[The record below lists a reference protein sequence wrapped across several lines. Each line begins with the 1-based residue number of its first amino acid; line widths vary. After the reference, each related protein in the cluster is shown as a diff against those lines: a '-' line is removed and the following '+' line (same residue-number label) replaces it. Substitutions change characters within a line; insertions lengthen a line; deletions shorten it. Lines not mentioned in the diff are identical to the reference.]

1 MAKILQKVFASND
14 QVSQSFTVQSWHVS
28 QSIDAFTGTDDYDIT
43 ISGSL
48 TVTGSTGILGDLS
61 VNGNSITSGY
71 SVVNNS
77 IIFSTG
83 SNIAIVDS
91 ASFSPSTDA
100 GNSFNIRMGYSAG
113 QSTTNTT
120 GSIIIGSPA
129 GVGAQS
135 ASYSNI
141 IGFGAGNF
149 ATFASASNIIGYNAG
164 IFAASASYSNL
175 FGYNA
180 GRGDI
185 DGNTIGPNNIIIGTN
200 ISLPY
205 NYQNGINIGSIIF
218 GSGSYSTTTGI
229 PSSGSVGNGRIGIN
243 QPSPSFNLDVSG
255 SGRFTNGVTITGSF
269 ISSGSISMLSTGSII
284 LTGSLNTTGSVT
296 LRGLTTS
303 SQPFLVTIND
313 STGQLFYTS
322 AVGLLASASQPSLPL
337 NSYQF
342 NNGGTFSGSSALI
355 FSGGVVRGSGSFTG
369 SFTGSFVGNLTGSA
383 ITLSTTRS
391 NWSTN
396 GTVTAV
402 VGQLAWRNYGNGH
415 TIFDAS
421 AGVSPDG
428 NAINNTNSNIEWTA
442 TYPTLMGWNGFGT
455 YGVRV
460 DSSRVS
466 NITGDAFGSRF
477 QFNSYGNWVPGTA
490 GQASIVNSNESQ
502 YQALMIVGNNSAGGV
517 RVVKLYDT
525 LQVQG
530 PITANGTIQ
539 AIGADVIAF
548 ASSDKNLKDNITPIS
563 NPIEKI
569 QKIGGYEFDWND
581 KQDTYE
587 GHDIGVIA
595 QEIEEVLPELVTT
608 RDNGYKAVKY
618 EKIVALLIEAIKDQQ
633 KQIEE
638 LKSKI
643 G

>member
-1 MAKILQKVFASND
+1 
-14 QVSQSFTVQSWHVS
+14 
-28 QSIDAFTGTDDYDIT
+28 
-43 ISGSL
+43 
-48 TVTGSTGILGDLS
+48 
-61 VNGNSITSGY
+61 
-71 SVVNNS
+71 
-77 IIFSTG
+77 
-83 SNIAIVDS
+83 
-91 ASFSPSTDA
+91 
-100 GNSFNIRMGYSAG
+100 
-113 QSTTNTT
+113 
-120 GSIIIGSPA
+120 
-129 GVGAQS
+129 
-135 ASYSNI
+135 
-141 IGFGAGNF
+141 
-149 ATFASASNIIGYNAG
+149 
-164 IFAASASYSNL
+164 
-175 FGYNA
+175 
-180 GRGDI
+180 
-185 DGNTIGPNNIIIGTN
+185 
-200 ISLPY
+200 
-205 NYQNGINIGSIIF
+205 
-218 GSGSYSTTTGI
+218 
-229 PSSGSVGNGRIGIN
+229 
-243 QPSPSFNLDVSG
+243 
-255 SGRFTNGVTITGSF
+255 
-269 ISSGSISMLSTGSII
+269 MLSTGSII

-342 NNGGTFSGSSALI
+342 NNNGTFSGSSALT

-402 VGQLAWRNYGNGH
+402 VGQLAWRNFGNGH

-428 NAINNTNSNIEWTA
+428 NAINNTDPNIEWTA
-442 TYPTLMGWNGFGT
+442 TRPTLMGWNGSGT

-460 DSSRVS
+460 DSSRYAE
-466 NITGDAFGSRF
+466 NIKNSGS
-477 QFNSYGNWVPGTA
+477 VTL
-490 GQASIVNSNESQ
+490 ASPIENNEITITQPTIVINTP
-502 YQALMIVGNNSAGGV
+502 
-517 RVVKLYDT
+517 VKLLNFRWYSDT
-525 LQVQG
+525 WSIGNVRSN
-530 PITANGTIQ
+530 TATSLGLGVFLNSTE
-539 AIGADVIAF
+539 IGRFTSADFRMFNRDVIAF
-548 ASSDKNLKDNITPIS
+548 AASDKRLKDNITPIS

-569 QKIGGYEFDWND
+569 QKIGGYEFDWIPTED
-581 KQDTYE
+581 IHSYE

-618 EKIVALLIEAIKDQQ
+618 DKIVALLIEAIKDQQ